1 MNLIN
6 NKIIEIKGDASFRKF
21 FRKIKNNKTSIIIYA
36 TKEKKKNLLIY
47 DAINRLL
54 LRNNISAPKL
64 YQQNYKKNYI
74 EVEDLGN
81 KTIFDILK
89 KNKNKIKYFK
99 KIIKILINIQNI
111 KQKKIKDF
119 KNLNYK
125 IPKYKKN
132 ILLKEANL
140 FLKWYAPRVVSKKK
154 IIYFNQ
160 KLKREMNLLLSKIKL
175 PNNTFVHRDFHVS
188 NLMLKKNRIYLI
200 DNQDSVIGNKAYDLA
215 SLVDDVRLKTSN
227 KLKDTIY
234 NYYIKLNKKYLDKKN
249 FKNDFDI
256 LSVLRN
262 LKVLGTFARLS
273 IRDNK
278 KNYMKLI
285 PYTWKLI
292 ELRIYKKKNFDKLK
306 ILLDKFFPKK
316 IRMMK

>member
-54 LRNNISAPKL
+54 LKNKISAPKL

-99 KIIKILINIQNI
+99 KIINILINIQNI
-111 KQKKIKDF
+111 KQRKIKNF

-140 FLKWYAPRVVSKKK
+140 FLKWYAPRIVSKKK

-227 KLKDTIY
+227 KLKESIY
-234 NYYIKLNKKYLDKKN
+234 NYYMKLNKKYLNEKN
-249 FKNDFDI
+249 FKNDFNI

-262 LKVLGTFARLS
+262 LKVIGTFARLS

-292 ELRIYKKKNFDKLK
+292 ELRIYKNENFDKLK

>member
-1 MNLIN
+1 MNFEGKLTP
-6 NKIIEIKGDASFRKF
+6 IKGDASFRKF
-21 FRKIKNNKTSIIIYA
+21 YRKKIKKKSSIIVHAEKEKIKNLLNYDSVNKLLL
-36 TKEKKKNLLIY
+36 KKN
-47 DAINRLL
+47 IN
-54 LRNNISAPKL
+54 APKL
-64 YQQNYKKNYI
+64 LSENFNQNLI
-74 EVEDLGN
+74 EINDLGT

-99 KIIKILINIQNI
+99 KIINILINIQNI
-111 KQKKIKDF
+111 KQRKIKNF

-140 FLKWYAPRVVSKKK
+140 FLKWYAPRIVSKKK

-188 NLMLKKNRIYLI
+188 NLMVKKNRIYLI

-227 KLKDTIY
+227 KLKDSVY
-234 NYYIKLNKKYLDKKN
+234 NYYIKLNKKYLNEKN
-249 FKNDFDI
+249 FKNDFNI

-262 LKVLGTFARLS
+262 LKVIGTFARLS

-292 ELRIYKKKNFDKLK
+292 EHRIYKKKNFDKLK

-316 IRMMK
+316 VRMMK

>member
-1 MNLIN
+1 M
-6 NKIIEIKGDASFRKF
+6 
-21 FRKIKNNKTSIIIYA
+21 
-36 TKEKKKNLLIY
+36 
-47 DAINRLL
+47 
-54 LRNNISAPKL
+54 
-64 YQQNYKKNYI
+64 
-74 EVEDLGN
+74 EDLGN

-99 KIIKILINIQNI
+99 KIINILINIQNI
-111 KQKKIKDF
+111 KQRKIKNF

-140 FLKWYAPRVVSKKK
+140 FLKWYAPRIVSKKK

-227 KLKDTIY
+227 KLKDSVY
-234 NYYIKLNKKYLDKKN
+234 NYYIKLNKKYLNEKN
-249 FKNDFDI
+249 FKNDFNI

-262 LKVLGTFARLS
+262 LKVIGTFARLS

-292 ELRIYKKKNFDKLK
+292 ELRIYKNKNFDKLK

>member
-140 FLKWYAPRVVSKKK
+140 FLKWYVPRVVSKKK

-227 KLKDTIY
+227 KLKDSIY

-262 LKVLGTFARLS
+262 LKVIGTFARLS

-278 KNYMKLI
+278 KSYMKLI

>member
-36 TKEKKKNLLIY
+36 AKEKKKNLLIY

-54 LRNNISAPKL
+54 LRNNILAPKL

-81 KTIFDILK
+81 MTIFDILK

-140 FLKWYAPRVVSKKK
+140 FLKWYVPIGVSKKK
-154 IIYFNQ
+154 LFI
-160 KLKREMNLLLSKIKL
+160 LIK
-175 PNNTFVHRDFHVS
+175 N
-188 NLMLKKNRIYLI
+188 
-200 DNQDSVIGNKAYDLA
+200 
-215 SLVDDVRLKTSN
+215 
-227 KLKDTIY
+227 
-234 NYYIKLNKKYLDKKN
+234 
-249 FKNDFDI
+249 
-256 LSVLRN
+256 
-262 LKVLGTFARLS
+262 
-273 IRDNK
+273 
-278 KNYMKLI
+278 
-285 PYTWKLI
+285 
-292 ELRIYKKKNFDKLK
+292 
-306 ILLDKFFPKK
+306 
-316 IRMMK
+316 

>member
-54 LRNNISAPKL
+54 LKNKISAPKL

-99 KIIKILINIQNI
+99 KIINILINIQNI
-111 KQKKIKDF
+111 KQRKIKNF

-140 FLKWYAPRVVSKKK
+140 FLKWYAPRIVSKKK

-227 KLKDTIY
+227 KLKDSVY
-234 NYYIKLNKKYLDKKN
+234 NYYIKLNKKYLNEKN
-249 FKNDFDI
+249 FKNDFNI

-262 LKVLGTFARLS
+262 LKVIGTFARLS

-292 ELRIYKKKNFDKLK
+292 ELRIYKNENFDKLK

>member
-54 LRNNISAPKL
+54 LKNKISAPKL

-99 KIIKILINIQNI
+99 KIINILINIQNI
-111 KQKKIKDF
+111 KQRKIKNF

-140 FLKWYAPRVVSKKK
+140 FLKWYAPRIVSKKK
-154 IIYFNQ
+154 IIYFNK

-227 KLKDTIY
+227 KLKESIY
-234 NYYIKLNKKYLDKKN
+234 NYYMKLNKKYLNEKN

-262 LKVLGTFARLS
+262 LKVIGTFARLS

-292 ELRIYKKKNFDKLK
+292 ELRIYKNKNFDKLK

>member
-140 FLKWYAPRVVSKKK
+140 FLKWYVPRVVSKKK

-160 KLKREMNLLLSKIKL
+160 KFKREMNLLLSKIKL

-234 NYYIKLNKKYLDKKN
+234 NYYIKLNKKYLDEKN

>member
-54 LRNNISAPKL
+54 LKNKISAPKL

-99 KIIKILINIQNI
+99 KIINILINIQNI
-111 KQKKIKDF
+111 KQRKIKNF

-140 FLKWYAPRVVSKKK
+140 FLKWYAPRIVSKKK

-227 KLKDTIY
+227 KLKDSVY
-234 NYYIKLNKKYLDKKN
+234 NYYIKLNKKYLNEKN
-249 FKNDFDI
+249 FKNDFNI

-262 LKVLGTFARLS
+262 LKVIGTFARLS

-285 PYTWKLI
+285 PYIWKLI
-292 ELRIYKKKNFDKLK
+292 ELRIYKNKNFDKLK